1 MSLTDLQNLKAK
13 RNRIIGMKKIDL
25 MDIRPNTLNCF
36 PQDDIEE
43 LKENIFAE
51 GLQKPLEVYQ
61 DGDHY
66 IHNYGNYSIQPH
78 TEAFVGNVFLR

>member
-43 LKENIFAE
+43 LKDNIFAE
-51 GLQKPLEVYQ
+51 GYRNLWKFIRMVITIFCLE
-61 DGDHY
+61 DIEDTMH
-66 IHNYGNYSIQPH
+66 
-78 TEAFVGNVFLR
+78 